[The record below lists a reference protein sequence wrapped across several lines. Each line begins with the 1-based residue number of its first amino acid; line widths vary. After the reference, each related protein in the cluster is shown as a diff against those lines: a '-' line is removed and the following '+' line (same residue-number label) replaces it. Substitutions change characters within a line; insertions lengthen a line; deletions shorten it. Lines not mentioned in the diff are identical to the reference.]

1 MLVVLNIWFYKQP
14 FDVVGVDWDS
24 FYAVDTALNGSGG
37 VVVLVLLFDIV
48 FNVVFVVVIVVED
61 GFIGN
66 VTMLSVNFYDYVTE
80 FVIGFILFMLV
91 LIVLIRLVLV
101 VLTVLFKF

>member
-1 MLVVLNIWFYKQP
+1 MLNISFYKQP